1 MTEAISKQSIETV
14 AWLLLNAYS
23 KHGKKNTL
31 KMELLIKREINLKG
45 RKFSACYSAEKMRNT
60 FRTKH

>member
-23 KHGKKNTL
+23 KHGKKKYL
-31 KMELLIKREINLKG
+31 KDGIVNQKG
-45 RKFSACYSAEKMRNT
+45 N
-60 FRTKH
+60 